1 MLEELFHGIVDFSE
15 QFIVPEWG
23 ALIGLLPLGL
33 ALLVGLYL
41 SWTVFRFATAGP
53 VRRGVRKLPP
63 VAPAGIHMPGPSFAP
78 LLAAFGMFMLVFG
91 MIAGGLWLV
100 VGLLVLVVTLL
111 YWGREALR
119 DYDHIP
125 EATSSEVAIRPV
137 VAHAGPPPG
146 VHMPPPSFRPLT
158 VSIGMAVLVAGLVV
172 GGWALLLG
180 LVAVAVVLLDWL
192 RDERKA
198 YVATV
203 QADRTGHLDLGGAP
217 AWPTGTFAALAV
229 IIAGALLLSS
239 GILPSTESAGGG
251 GAGPSAAPGAPS
263 GPAAS
268 PTPAVEADVLVTAQG
283 VVFLE
288 SALTAPAGREFTL
301 ALDNRDA
308 GTPHNV
314 EIRQGGTIAFKGD
327 IFNGVAVKVYTVPA
341 LAAGTYDFVCTVHP
355 NMKGTLTAQ

>member
-23 ALIGLLPLGL
+23 SLIALLPLGL

-91 MIAGGLWLV
+91 LITGGPWLV
-100 VGLLVLVVTLL
+100 VGLLVLIITLL

-125 EATSSEVAIRPV
+125 EATSSEVATLPA

-158 VSIGMAVLVAGLVV
+158 VSLGMAILVAGMVV
-172 GGWALLLG
+172 GGSALLFG
-180 LVAVAVVLLDWL
+180 LLAIAVVLLDWL

-203 QADRTGHLDLGGAP
+203 EADRTGHLDLGGSP
-217 AWPTGTFAALAV
+217 AWPMGTFAALAV
-229 IIAGALLLSS
+229 IIASALLLGS
-239 GILPSTESAGGG
+239 GILPSSETAGGG
-251 GAGPSAAPGAPS
+251 TAASAVPGAPS
-263 GPAAS
+263 GPAPSA
-268 PTPAVEADVLVTAQG
+268 TTAIEADATVTAAG
-283 VVFLE
+283 IVFLE
-288 SALTAPAGREFTL
+288 TELTVPAGREFTL
-301 ALDNRDA
+301 ALDNQDS

-314 EIRQGGTIAFKGD
+314 EIKQGDTIAFKGD
-327 IFNGVAVKVYTVPA
+327 IFNGVEVRVYTVPA
-341 LAAGTYDFVCTVHP
+341 LAAVAYDFLCTVHP
-355 NMKGTLTAQ
+355 NMKGTLTAR

>member
-1 MLEELFHGIVDFSE
+1 MLEELFNGVVDFTQ

-33 ALLVGLYL
+33 AMLVGLYL

-78 LLAAFGMFMLVFG
+78 LLAAFGLFMLVFG
-91 MIAGGLWLV
+91 LIAGGLWLV
-100 VGLLVLVVTLL
+100 MGLLVLVITLL

-119 DYDHIP
+119 DYDHMP
-125 EATSSEVAIRPV
+125 EAASSEVATLPAV
-137 VAHAGPPPG
+137 VHAGPPPG

-172 GGWALLLG
+172 GGWATIFG
-180 LVAVAVVLLDWL
+180 LVAIAVVLLDWL

-203 QADRTGHLDLGGAP
+203 EADRTGHLDLGGSP
-217 AWPTGTFAALAV
+217 AWPMGTFAALAV
-229 IIAGALLLSS
+229 VIAGALLLSS
-239 GILPSTESAGGG
+239 GILPANETAGGG
-251 GAGPSAAPGAPS
+251 AAPSAGPGGPS
-263 GPAAS
+263 GPAPSA
-268 PTPAVEADVLVTAQG
+268 TPAVVADALVTG
-283 VVFLE
+283 EGIEFLE
-288 SALTAPAGREFTL
+288 ATLTVPAGREFTL

-314 EIRQGGTIAFKGD
+314 EIKEDGTTAFKGD
-327 IFNGVAVKVYTVPA
+327 IFNGVEVRVYKVPA
-341 LAAGTYDFVCTVHP
+341 LAAGTYDFLCTVHP
-355 NMKGTLTAQ
+355 NMLGTLTAQ